1 MDVSGDLTRENIMK
15 KVVILGGGFAGLE
28 AAIFLR
34 KKKYTVTL
42 VSDRNFFFIYPTSI
56 WVPTRDIEYKKNS
69 IDLAALQKAHGFELV
84 IDEVACIHARA
95 GRVELQSGHQITE
108 YDYLILAIGMHKLKL
123 PGIENTLSICGSPQS
138 SLLIRDRLDQLVAK
152 GSGKL
157 AFGFAGNPKDK
168 SAMRGGPAFEIL
180 FNVHNM
186 LKKKGLRDNFE
197 LTFFAPMEKPG
208 ARMGE
213 QALGMLDVSFTR
225 LGIHRRFGKKINRF
239 EKEAVIFADDS
250 RLEADF
256 IMFIPGGT
264 GHSAVL
270 ASDLPTNEAGFVQI
284 NDYCQVI
291 FPDNDGP
298 DNIYAVGDVAALEG
312 PKWRAKQ
319 GHLAEVMARNT
330 AFNIIAR
337 DKGQKKQKG
346 YQKHINI
353 LCVMDSGDGAAF
365 VYRDTQRGV
374 MFPMP
379 YFGHWVKKSWCHYCR
394 LSKLGKIP
402 RIPCM

>member
-1 MDVSGDLTRENIMK
+1 MK

-34 KKKYTVTL
+34 KKKYSVTVI
-42 VSDRNFFFIYPTSI
+42 SDRNFFFIYPTSI
-56 WVPTRDIEYKKNS
+56 WVPTRDMEYEENC
-69 IDLAALQKAHGFELV
+69 IDLTALQKAHGFELIV
-84 IDEVACIHARA
+84 DQVARIQARA
-95 GRVELQSGHQITE
+95 GVVELQSGQQITG
-108 YDYLILAIGMHKLKL
+108 YDYLILAVGMHKLKL

-138 SLLIRDRLDQLVAK
+138 SLLMRDRLDQLVAK
-152 GSGKL
+152 GSGRL

-186 LKKKGLRDNFE
+186 LKKKGLRDHFE
-197 LTFFAPMEKPG
+197 LTFFAPMAKPG

-213 QALGMLDVSFTR
+213 QALKMLDSSFTR
-225 LGIHRRFGKKINRF
+225 LGIHRRFGTKISRF
-239 EKEAVIFADDS
+239 EDRAVVFTDES
-250 RLEADF
+250 RLDADF
-256 IMFIPGGT
+256 IMFIPGGS
-264 GHSAVL
+264 GHEVVL
-270 ASDLPTNEAGFVQI
+270 ASDLPTNEAGFVTI
-284 NDYCQVI
+284 NDYCQVT

-312 PKWRAKQ
+312 PDWRAKQ

-330 AFNIIAR
+330 ALNIVAR
-337 DKGQKKQKG
+337 DKGQKEQKG
-346 YQKHINI
+346 YQQHLSI

-365 VYRDTQRGV
+365 VYRNAQRGF

-379 YFGHWVKKSWCHYCR
+379 YFGHLLKKSWCHYCR